1 MSTGRVALALIGGAS
16 IGAIIGI
23 LFAPAK
29 GAVTRRAIIRKGERQ
44 VDGMKDRYNE
54 FVDSVSEKFEQVH
67 EEVIDFAEE
76 AMSKAQVLET
86 EVKDFKV
93 K

>member
-44 VDGMKDRYNE
+44 VDGMKDKFNE
-54 FVDSVSEKFEQVH
+54 FVDRVSETFDQVK
-67 EEVIDFAEE
+67 EDVMDFAEE
-76 AMSKAQVLET
+76 AMSKAQEVEA

>member
-54 FVDSVSEKFEQVH
+54 FVDSVSEKFEQVK

>member
-1 MSTGRVALALIGGAS
+1 MNTGKVALALIGGAS

-29 GAVTRRAIIRKGERQ
+29 GKVTRRAIVRKGERQ
-44 VDGMKDRYNE
+44 VNEMKDRYNE
-54 FVDSVSEKFEQVH
+54 FVDSVSEKFEQVK

>member
-1 MSTGRVALALIGGAS
+1 MSTGKVALGVIAGGA
-16 IGAIIGI
+16 IGAIAGI
-23 LFAPAK
+23 LFAPAR

-44 VDGMKDRYNE
+44 VDGMKDKFNE
-54 FVDSVSEKFEQVH
+54 FVDSITEKFDQVK
-67 EEVIDFAEE
+67 EEVMDFAEE
-76 AMSKAQVLET
+76 AMCKAEEIET